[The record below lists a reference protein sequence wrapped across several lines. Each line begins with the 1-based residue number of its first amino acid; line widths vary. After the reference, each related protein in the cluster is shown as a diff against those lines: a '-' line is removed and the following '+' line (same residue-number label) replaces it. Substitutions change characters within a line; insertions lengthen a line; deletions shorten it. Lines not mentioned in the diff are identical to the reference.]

1 MINWELYKFND
12 LSNQSLYQ
20 LLKLRV
26 DVFVVEQN
34 CPYSDLDSYDLEEG
48 VYHLLGFQGEEL
60 VAYSRL
66 LRPGLKFNGSC
77 FGRVVVKKE
86 KRGTGISDELIL
98 NSIEFCHSLWPKTNI
113 EIQAQEYLLNF
124 YQKFE
129 FVTTSNVYLEDNIP
143 HVDMQLK
150 S

>member
-1 MINWELYKFND
+1 M
-12 LSNQSLYQ
+12 
-20 LLKLRV
+20 
-26 DVFVVEQN
+26 EQN
-34 CPYSDLDSYDLEEG
+34 CPYSDLDNYDLQEG

-66 LRPGLKFNGSC
+66 LRPGTKFNGSC
-77 FGRVVVKKE
+77 FGRVVIKKE
-86 KRGTGISDELIL
+86 KRGTGISNELII
-98 NSIEFCHSLWPKTNI
+98 NSIKFCHSLWPKRNI

-124 YQKFE
+124 YQKFK

-143 HVDMQLK
+143 HVDMQLQ